1 VWRDEFVRMMFIRDK
16 RLPPL
21 GPPGTLDR
29 VQLPPDMQAV
39 LPYFLSRAPERL
51 PPPEPWP
58 DPSESP
64 VQFTRHTLT
73 MPDMTDPP
81 AVSNLHLVDFD
92 GDKRLQVLATEMRQ
106 GMVLTGHPEKPN
118 GALTVVASIPHP
130 AHVTFTDVD
139 NDGIPDLLVADL
151 GTFFP
156 EDHNKGAVIWL
167 RGLGRGKFS
176 AFWLDGWP
184 RVADVEA
191 ASFTGNGK
199 NDLLVAA
206 FGWRTTGQIAILENR
221 TTKRS
226 QPEFTTHTIDP
237 RTGGIHVIP
246 VDLNHDGKMDFV
258 ALLAQEHETVVAY
271 INKGNFTFDQQVI
284 YTAPHPNWG
293 SSGIQLVDLDGDG
306 DLDVILTHGDTFDD
320 GMVKPYHGI
329 QWLENRGAY
338 PFVEHTLAQMP
349 GVHRAVAVD
358 VDGDGDLDIVA
369 GALLAGG
376 SDVDEKTLPALVWLE
391 QTKPGVFVRH
401 TIEMG
406 FPRHATLDVGDIDG
420 DGAPDIVAGN
430 FSFDKPGSRV
440 LGLIDVWTN
449 QVKKGRKAP
458 GK

>member
-1 VWRDEFVRMMFIRDK
+1 
-16 RLPPL
+16 
-21 GPPGTLDR
+21 
-29 VQLPPDMQAV
+29 
-39 LPYFLSRAPERL
+39 
-51 PPPEPWP
+51 
-58 DPSESP
+58 
-64 VQFTRHTLT
+64 
-73 MPDMTDPP
+73 
-81 AVSNLHLVDFD
+81 
-92 GDKRLQVLATEMRQ
+92 
-106 GMVLTGHPEKPN
+106 
-118 GALTVVASIPHP
+118 
-130 AHVTFTDVD
+130 
-139 NDGIPDLLVADL
+139 
-151 GTFFP
+151 
-156 EDHNKGAVIWL
+156 
-167 RGLGRGKFS
+167 
-176 AFWLDGWP
+176 
-184 RVADVEA
+184 
-191 ASFTGNGK
+191 
-199 NDLLVAA
+199 
-206 FGWRTTGQIAILENR
+206 
-221 TTKRS
+221 
-226 QPEFTTHTIDP
+226 
-237 RTGGIHVIP
+237 
-246 VDLNHDGKMDFV
+246 
-258 ALLAQEHETVVAY
+258 VVAY
-271 INKGNFTFDQQVI
+271 INKGNFTFDKQVI